1 VSAESWNGRCG
12 CEGQGRR
19 HQEDENKQ
27 GQLPEASGM
36 FPSPFFL
43 GPGHCDQRLTLK
55 QTVDWNNGRAVA
67 GDNESEILKMI
78 NSLPK

>member
-1 VSAESWNGRCG
+1 
-12 CEGQGRR
+12 
-19 HQEDENKQ
+19 
-27 GQLPEASGM
+27 M

>member
-1 VSAESWNGRCG
+1 
-12 CEGQGRR
+12 
-19 HQEDENKQ
+19 
-27 GQLPEASGM
+27 M

-43 GPGHCDQRLTLK
+43 GPGHCDRRLTLK